1 MANPSFHGLPALAI
15 AGLLLGLM
23 ACGGGS
29 GTSTPIPP
37 PGPSEPVTVTVDRSA
52 AGVTL
57 DSTFAGFSYE
67 KNKLS
72 QDYFDAANT
81 GLVALFRRL
90 GPGILRV
97 GGNSVD
103 QTAWSSTGAGLAS
116 GLMAPPDVDRLAGF
130 LRACGWKVIYGIN
143 FATNTAAGM
152 ASEAAYAH
160 SSLGSQLYGFELG
173 NECDL
178 YHSNGLRPTTYTCA
192 QFLAEWQAYRAAI
205 LAQVPAAVFTGP
217 APRCRPAADSC

>member
-23 ACGGGS
+23 ACGGSS
-29 GTSTPIPP
+29 GASTANPP

-103 QTAWSSTGAGLAS
+103 QTAWSSTGAGLTS

-130 LRACGWKVIYGIN
+130 LGP
-143 FATNTAAGM
+143 AAGRSSTASISPPTLGRRM
-152 ASEAAYAH
+152 AGEAAYAAVQPRQPASTASRSATSATSTIPTASGPPPGPTR
-160 SSLGSQLYGFELG
+160 SS
-173 NECDL
+173 
-178 YHSNGLRPTTYTCA
+178 
-192 QFLAEWQAYRAAI
+192 
-205 LAQVPAAVFTGP
+205 
-217 APRCRPAADSC
+217 